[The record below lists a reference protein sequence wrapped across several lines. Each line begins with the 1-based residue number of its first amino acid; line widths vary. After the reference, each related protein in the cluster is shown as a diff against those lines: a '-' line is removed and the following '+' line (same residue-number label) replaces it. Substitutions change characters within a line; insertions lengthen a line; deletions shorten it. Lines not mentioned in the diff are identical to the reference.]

1 VITPERIASTPLA
14 LKSRS
19 IRRREAGFIT
29 LWIVDAPDREG
40 VFPTSR

>member
-1 VITPERIASTPLA
+1 VITPERVAFAPLA

-19 IRRREAGFIT
+19 IRRREAGIIT

-40 VFPTSR
+40 VFSTSR